1 MTALIIVGVLFLL
14 MGLLTSLAGTAIG
27 LGPSLVGAAC
37 FLAICARIM
46 QASAKPKDGPERT

>member
-1 MTALIIVGVLFLL
+1 MTALMITGVLLLL
-14 MGLLTSLAGTAIG
+14 MGLVVSLAGTAIG

-46 QASAKPKDGPERT
+46 QARQP